1 MRTCRMGEL
10 TAREVMSPRAVA
22 FHETLDPASQNLTAP
37 CCRGASGNTD
47 VVGSLHAA
55 SSTAAPTRTECEP
68 AGENLVVMRVSS
80 FGCARKL
87 MTGTHVPVRLVSGL
101 TQTLVDWGHGGRAC
115 DLFSPEAN
123 GSGDPSFCARTS
135 PEPEAMTDARVA
147 VSHSAVSKALRRLEE
162 RLGVPLVRRTTRSVH
177 LTEAGERLYA
187 SVRRRWTREPVSPRG
202 GGNATD
208 RAIRAQPAWRPTI
221 DITGGFEAGVRRSR
235 VST

>member
-1 MRTCRMGEL
+1 M
-10 TAREVMSPRAVA
+10 
-22 FHETLDPASQNLTAP
+22 H
-37 CCRGASGNTD
+37 
-47 VVGSLHAA
+47 
-55 SSTAAPTRTECEP
+55 
-68 AGENLVVMRVSS
+68 VSS

-187 SVRRRWTREPVSPRG
+187 SVRRRWTREPVFRAGAETQPIELPGPNHHGDRDDRHNRWLRG
-202 GGNATD
+202 RRQTIPCLDMNVSIPATVD
-208 RAIRAQPAWRPTI
+208 SSDGSATPQELAFRA
-221 DITGGFEAGVRRSR
+221 S
-235 VST
+235 